1 MDIAL
6 RKLLEKQ
13 QYRIVGNNSAVKI
26 CTWTRKSLKDQG
38 VCYKEKFYGI
48 RCHRCCQMTP
58 DVNYCQNSCVFCWRN
73 LEGTEK
79 DNKDMIVDDPIL
91 IIEGTKKA
99 HNKLLEGFKGDV
111 SVGKKKYLESLEPMH
126 YAISLSGEPTLY
138 PRLAELIKG
147 LHKRGK
153 TTFLVTNGL
162 MPDALSL
169 LEKKNTLPTQLYVSI
184 DAPNKELF
192 FKIDRSSL
200 KDGWELLMQ
209 TLDLMKKLK
218 KKTRTTLRITAIKG
232 LNMVEPEKYAALI
245 IQSDATF
252 VEVKSYMNVGSSR
265 ERLSYDNMPLHE
277 EIRAFAN
284 QICKYCGYKII
295 DEQKE
300 SRVVLMMKK
309 DRKDRIMKF

>member
-1 MDIAL
+1 
-6 RKLLEKQ
+6 
-13 QYRIVGNNSAVKI
+13 
-26 CTWTRKSLKDQG
+26 
-38 VCYKEKFYGI
+38 
-48 RCHRCCQMTP
+48 
-58 DVNYCQNSCVFCWRN
+58 
-73 LEGTEK
+73 
-79 DNKDMIVDDPIL
+79 
-91 IIEGTKKA
+91 
-99 HNKLLEGFKGDV
+99 
-111 SVGKKKYLESLEPMH
+111 
-126 YAISLSGEPTLY
+126 
-138 PRLAELIKG
+138 
-147 LHKRGK
+147 
-153 TTFLVTNGL
+153 
-162 MPDALSL
+162 
-169 LEKKNTLPTQLYVSI
+169 
-184 DAPNKELF
+184 
-192 FKIDRSSL
+192 
-200 KDGWELLMQ
+200 
-209 TLDLMKKLK
+209 MKKLK

>member
-1 MDIAL
+1 
-6 RKLLEKQ
+6 
-13 QYRIVGNNSAVKI
+13 
-26 CTWTRKSLKDQG
+26 
-38 VCYKEKFYGI
+38 
-48 RCHRCCQMTP
+48 
-58 DVNYCQNSCVFCWRN
+58 
-73 LEGTEK
+73 
-79 DNKDMIVDDPIL
+79 
-91 IIEGTKKA
+91 
-99 HNKLLEGFKGDV
+99 
-111 SVGKKKYLESLEPMH
+111 MH